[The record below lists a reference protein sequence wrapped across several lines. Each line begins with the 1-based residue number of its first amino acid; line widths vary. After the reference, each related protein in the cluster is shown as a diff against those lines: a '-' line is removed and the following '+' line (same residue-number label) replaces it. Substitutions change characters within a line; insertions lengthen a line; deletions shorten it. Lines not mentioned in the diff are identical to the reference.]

1 MTGYDFRALEDR
13 WGPVWESLRLFEPD
27 RPDRFVVSMF
37 AYPSGDLHMGHAE
50 AYAIGDAIARYWRL
64 RGFAVL
70 HPIGWDSF
78 GLPAENAAI
87 KRGLHPAEW
96 TYANIATQAESFRR
110 YAVSVDW
117 RTRLHTSD
125 PSYYRWT
132 QWLFLR
138 FYERGLAYRAEAAVN
153 WCPVDRTVLANEQ
166 VVGGRC
172 ERCGA
177 SVTQRSLTQWFFKIT
192 AYADRLLDDM
202 AQLSGRWP
210 EHVLTMQR
218 NWIGRTPFGDQRPPS
233 SGDPQP
239 APRASGDPQPAP
251 RSSGGLQPAPRS
263 SGGLRLHDWL
273 ISRQRFWGCPIP
285 IVHCR
290 SCGEVPVPDDQ
301 LPVELPPLRGAELA
315 PKGVSPLA
323 TVTSWVAVD
332 CPSCGEPAS
341 RDTDTMDTFVDSSW
355 YFLRYPN
362 TSYPDG
368 PFDPARVRPVD
379 HYVGGSEHAVLH
391 LLYARFFTK
400 VLHDLG
406 MIDFDEPFRALTTQG
421 QVILNGPAMSKS
433 KGNMVDL
440 ADQLTTYGVD
450 AVRVSMIFAGP
461 PEDDIDWADVSP
473 GGSIRFLTRAL
484 ALATRAAAAL
494 EPVSPA
500 AVTPLRRITHRLL
513 REITDR
519 MAATRLNVALARTM
533 ELVNAARAAPDHDP
547 ALRETAEAVAVVL
560 SLFAPYTAEEMWH
573 RLGHPPG
580 VAVAAWPTID
590 PALVAAETVV
600 CAVQVDGKL
609 RDRLHV
615 PPDISAAALTDLALA
630 SPAAAGLRVTRTIV
644 RPPKLVNLVTS

>member
-13 WGPVWESLRLFEPD
+13 WRPVWESLGLFRSVSP
-27 RPDRFVVSMF
+27 RRFIVSMF

-64 RGFAVL
+64 RGEDVL
-70 HPIGWDSF
+70 HPVGWDSF

-96 TYANIATQAESFRR
+96 TYANIETQAASFRR
-110 YAVSVDW
+110 YAVSFDW
-117 RTRLHTSD
+117 STRLHTSD

-138 FYERGLAYRAEAAVN
+138 FFERGLAYRAQAAVN
-153 WCPVDRTVLANEQ
+153 WCPVDQTVLANEQ

-172 ERCGA
+172 ERCG
-177 SVTQRSLTQWFFKIT
+177 SPVTQRDLTQWFFRIT
-192 AYADRLLDDM
+192 SYADRLLDDM
-202 AQLSGRWP
+202 DQLAGHWP
-210 EHVLTMQR
+210 AHVLTMQR
-218 NWIGRTPFGDQRPPS
+218 NWIGR
-233 SGDPQP
+233 SG
-239 APRASGDPQPAP
+239 SGEY
-251 RSSGGLQPAPRS
+251 
-263 SGGLRLHDWL
+263 RLHDWL

-285 IVHCR
+285 IVHCPA
-290 SCGEVPVPDDQ
+290 CGEVPVPDDQ
-301 LPVELPPLRGAELA
+301 LPVLLPSLRGPELA
-315 PKGVSPLA
+315 PRGVSPLA
-323 TVTSWVAVD
+323 AASSWVSVD
-332 CPSCGEPAS
+332 CPSCGGPAA

-362 TSYPDG
+362 VSYADG
-368 PFDPARVRPVD
+368 PVDPAVARPVD

-421 QVILNGPAMSKS
+421 QVILNGAAMNKS

-440 ADQLTTYGVD
+440 ADQLNTYGVD

-473 GGSIRFLTRAL
+473 GGSVRFLTRAL
-484 ALATRAAAAL
+484 RLADRAAATPA
-494 EPVSPA
+494 PPSPAPPPRAAPSAAVCSPSVPASPA
-500 AVTPLRRITHRLL
+500 ALLRTTHRLL
-513 REITDR
+513 RDITELVE
-519 MAATRLNVALARTM
+519 ATRLNVALARLM
-533 ELVNAARAAPDHDP
+533 ELVNAARAAGDDDP
-547 ALRETAEAVAVVL
+547 ALREAADAVAIVL

-573 RLGHPPG
+573 RLGHSPG
-580 VAVAAWPTID
+580 VAVAAWPAFD
-590 PALVAAETVV
+590 PALAAAETVV
-600 CAVQVDGKL
+600 CAVQVNGRL

-615 PPDISAAALTDLALA
+615 PSDITEAALTDLALA
-630 SPAAAGLRVTRTIV
+630 SPAAAGLRIVRTIV
-644 RPPKLVNLVTS
+644 RAPRLVNLVAV